1 MRSNTHKP
9 TLQRKPPRP
18 GGSPKAEPCRGR
30 SGLRTHSCSQA
41 HPGLWDQTLHE
52 QSPHK
57 PPRAFK
63 GCCPAGKAPLDPGT
77 WRQRCCRYHCQQ
89 CIKPNRTSQTVQTIC
104 AMVTQSQKTKSFQ
117 QNSLGTDSNPE
128 KRGTEHS
135 ASSQMPCKVSGL
147 GSPLRGRVPEH
158 RCSPLA
164 LSMLLYICPSKSPR
178 ARGHCLGGH
187 PGPSAASP
195 QRAIRG
201 GVGTTR
207 ERALTN
213 QGTRT
218 LKEHGH
224 LRNSNR
230 AQATCTTGS
239 RNVDDE

>member
-9 TLQRKPPRP
+9 TLQRKPLRP

-52 QSPHK
+52 QGPHE

-104 AMVTQSQKTKSFQ
+104 VMVTQSQKTKSFQ
-117 QNSLGTDSNPE
+117 QNSLGTGQQR
-128 KRGTEHS
+128 RGAQNTALPARCPARCRAWAALS
-135 ASSQMPCKVSGL
+135 
-147 GSPLRGRVPEH
+147 GRVPEH

-195 QRAIRG
+195 
-201 GVGTTR
+201 
-207 ERALTN
+207 
-213 QGTRT
+213 
-218 LKEHGH
+218 
-224 LRNSNR
+224 
-230 AQATCTTGS
+230 
-239 RNVDDE
+239 